1 MSIDEQKINYYKRK
15 QAGKG
20 TIGLFLDT
28 LFFDMAI
35 FLLSFLLLLRTMK
48 LFIPSLIIA
57 AAVTLLLDY
66 LMRYSKSRRLEKYVM
81 KELISLRHELLIEKI
96 ILKSAKDKRKIVIN
110 TTPKKDVYAQTKDPY
125 IFTKDGEKIFVD
137 MLLILPPKKATIDNI
152 VSSVEYMKNKNI
164 TKALIASTTS
174 FDDDSKA
181 LIKKIGL
188 DIRLI
193 EQDKLLESAM
203 DLNIIVLDEE
213 LKNALDKKIEKERI
227 TRKRFLALA
236 TNSKNIKRFSL
247 FGAFLFLLASFTPFR
262 TYYYTAAAACLIFA
276 ILIYLYNAH
285 NEDKDSAEI

>member
-1 MSIDEQKINYYKRK
+1 MSIDKQKINYYKRK

-20 TIGLFLDT
+20 NVGLFLDT
-28 LFFDMAI
+28 LFFDIAI
-35 FLLSFLLLLRTMK
+35 FLLSFLLLLRTIK

-57 AAVTLLLDY
+57 CAVTLLLDY

-96 ILKSAKDKRKIVIN
+96 ILKSAKDKRKIVLN
-110 TTPKKDVYAQTKDPY
+110 TASKKDVYVQTKDPY

-164 TKALIASTTS
+164 NKALIASTTS
-174 FDDDSKA
+174 FDDDAKA
-181 LIKKIGL
+181 FIEKIGL
-188 DIRLI
+188 DIKLI

-203 DLNIIVLDEE
+203 DLNIIVLDAE
-213 LKNALDKKIEKERI
+213 LKKALDKRIEKEHI
-227 TRKRFLALA
+227 TRKRFLTLA
-236 TNSKNIKRFSL
+236 ANSKNVKRFSL

-262 TYYYTAAAACLIFA
+262 AYYYTAAAACLIFA
-276 ILIYLYNAH
+276 ILIYVYNAR
-285 NEDKDSAEI
+285 NEDKDSAET